1 MKIIKSNESSYSQVK
16 KQIENK
22 IKFLKENQN
31 IVQSIDFFEKK
42 VDQQIHICILLQHED
57 PNTLIPNLGFLR
69 DHFDAYKNDNQLKA

>member
-42 VDQQIHICILLQHED
+42 VSK
-57 PNTLIPNLGFLR
+57 T
-69 DHFDAYKNDNQLKA
+69 